1 LPNLL
6 PIIKYIFKTKY
17 LNRFLLLNNHSYN
30 IILSKKIKIVVNY
43 IVGPILF
50 IWLIFSIYGH
60 ISQQKDLLHTWQ
72 NIQANFSTTQWL
84 QCSAVFLLMFVN
96 WGIETKKWQ
105 LLIKS
110 VENISF
116 LRAFRAV
123 FSGQAFAL
131 NTINN
136 LGEYVGRVL
145 FLNEGNRLRAVSLT
159 MVGSMSQVIITFV
172 MGAVALF
179 FSRVLFAQKG
189 LGNGGLNQFW
199 YNGLMFVLVTCTIL
213 LLMVYF
219 SLSWVTK
226 AVERISIFKKYAFL
240 IQKVEDFTTKNL
252 TKILVFSFLRYVVFV
267 VQYILL
273 LQVFNVQA
281 SVILLALMVCVIFL
295 ILAIVPTVA
304 LTELG
309 LRGQISIQLLGLL
322 SPNTAGIVFTATAI
336 WFVNRV
342 FPALAGS
349 LFVLGV
355 KLFKRT
361 TT

>member
-1 LPNLL
+1 MNKKLK
-6 PIIKYIFKTKY
+6 III
-17 LNRFLLLNNHSYN
+17 
-30 IILSKKIKIVVNY
+30 NY
-43 IVGPILF
+43 IVGPLLF
-50 IWLIFSIYGH
+50 IWLSFSIYKQ
-60 ISQQKDLLHTWQ
+60 ISLQKDLLITWQ
-72 NIQANFSTTQWL
+72 NIKSNFTTTQWL
-84 QCSAVFLLMFVN
+84 QCFTVFLLMFVN

-110 VENISF
+110 IEDISF
-116 LRAFRAV
+116 LKAFRAV

-159 MVGSMSQVIITFV
+159 MVGSMSQVIVTFI
-172 MGAVALF
+172 MGAIALF
-179 FSRVLFAQKG
+179 FSRVLFAQNG

-226 AVERISIFKKYAFL
+226 AVEKIPIFKKYAFL

-252 TKILVFSFLRYVVFV
+252 TKVLIFSFLRYVVFV

-273 LQVFNVQA
+273 LQVFKVEANTM
-281 SVILLALMVCVIFL
+281 LLALMICVIFL

-322 SPNTAGIVFTATAI
+322 SPNTAGIMFTATAI
-336 WFVNRV
+336 WCINRV

-355 KLFKRT
+355 KVFKR
-361 TT
+361 